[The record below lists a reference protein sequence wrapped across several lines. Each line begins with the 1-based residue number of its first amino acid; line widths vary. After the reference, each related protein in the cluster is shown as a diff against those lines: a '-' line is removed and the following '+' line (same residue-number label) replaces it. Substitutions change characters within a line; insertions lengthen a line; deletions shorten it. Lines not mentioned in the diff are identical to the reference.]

1 MKNTLFVTMLFLAT
15 NCFAQ
20 VTSEKVDELKR
31 VNIELS
37 TEKDSIIKVVYKKE
51 MENNKK
57 PAYFLNGQLTSESI
71 LRTLN
76 PNEIGTVNV
85 EKGDFVINNVK
96 YFGKLKIELKS
107 SYSPK
112 LISLNNLKAKYTN
125 LSGNQTIF
133 KIDNEIVNSNYDNF
147 IIDEKFILKIIVE
160 NYENKEEKL
169 NVNFINLITKTE
181 ENIKKSKQL
190 IIRGNNEFAIN
201 K

>member
-1 MKNTLFVTMLFLAT
+1 MLFLAT

-20 VTSEKVDELKR
+20 VKSEKVDELKIA
-31 VNIELS
+31 NIELS
-37 TEKDSIIKVVYKKE
+37 TEKDSIIKVIYKKE
-51 MENNKK
+51 TQNNKK

-181 ENIKKSKQL
+181 ENIKKSKQI